1 MSRPAAPP
9 GPAARRSGYEVVVG
23 LEVHLALRTRTKLF
37 CACRAGGEADGDPD
51 GPQPNRHV
59 CPVCLGLPGALPV
72 PNARAVELAV
82 RFAAALGCAVP
93 EVTAFARKHYGY
105 PDAPKNYQISQEREG
120 REYSIPELVRTM
132 LDLENSGCHNI
143 NLVSP
148 TIWIPRIIKALY
160 HARLKGL
167 SIPMVFNTGGYDN
180 PEIIK
185 MLDGAIDI
193 YMPDMRYSDDEK
205 ARKYSHV
212 REYTHYNQQ
221 SVKEMYRQVGNL
233 KLDKDGIARK
243 GLLIRLLVMPENIGG
258 VKKTLDFIKHE
269 LSTNV
274 YLSIMA
280 QYQPTYRAAGYPEL
294 NRTIT
299 AKEYLEIVKYA
310 EKKGFSYGYTQ
321 DYISFDKEE
330 DLFMPDFKKKEIFR
344 F

>member
-1 MSRPAAPP
+1 MKLLELSRLLDEKLNSCDICPHMCKVNRNRGEKGLCSA
-9 GPAARRSGYEVVVG
+9 GY
-23 LEVHLALRTRTKLF
+23 K
-37 CACRAGGEADGDPD
+37 
-51 GPQPNRHV
+51 
-59 CPVCLGLPGALPV
+59 PVISAALPHHGEEPPISGSRGSGTIFFSYCNMKCV
-72 PNARAVELAV
+72 Y
-82 RFAAALGCAVP
+82 CQ
-93 EVTAFARKHYGY
+93 
-105 PDAPKNYQISQEREG
+105 NYQISQEREG